1 MPYMNK
7 LVAKKLNDLPRKP
20 GVYTFK
26 DAKGLILYVGKAV
39 NLRSRVTSYFKKDG
53 GDNRG
58 PRIQLMISQIT
69 DLDYTVTDNEH
80 ESLLLEKNFIK
91 QLKPKYNVDL
101 RDDKNYLFI
110 KINLKDEIPTIR
122 DRKSTRL
129 NSSHQIISYAVFCLK
144 KKKQIQTS
152 QEYTS

>member
-101 RDDKNYLFI
+101 RDDKNYLRSEERRVG
-110 KINLKDEIPTIR
+110 KECRSRWSPY
-122 DRKSTRL
+122 
-129 NSSHQIISYAVFCLK
+129 H
-144 KKKQIQTS
+144 
-152 QEYTS
+152 